1 MISARR
7 NGGEEAMALA
17 AQVACD
23 VAVLDIDMPRRN
35 GLITAQKLRAAHF
48 GISAILPTSHG
59 RPGRDPCP

>member
-1 MISARR
+1 
-7 NGGEEAMALA
+7 MALA

-48 GISAILPTSHG
+48 GISVILLTSHG